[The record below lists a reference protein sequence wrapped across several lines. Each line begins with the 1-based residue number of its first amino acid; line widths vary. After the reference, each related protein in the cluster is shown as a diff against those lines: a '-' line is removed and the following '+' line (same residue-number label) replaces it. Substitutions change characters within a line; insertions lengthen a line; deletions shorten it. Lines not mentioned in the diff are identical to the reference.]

1 VSHAEPPREEPP
13 IDVRRAPLTRGSL
26 LVALPSLTDPNFTQ
40 SVVLLCDAGSEEG
53 AMGIVV
59 NRPTPLQLAEALPQE
74 TLLKGHEIPVYLGG
88 PVQTDRI
95 LLLVRA
101 EEPAEGFVEV
111 LDGVALG
118 GTLDALKEAATGQG
132 ITGEFRPYRG
142 YAGWGPG
149 QLEAEIEQGAW
160 LLLPGDVD
168 LVFSRSPLT
177 VWQDLMA
184 RVGGPLEFY
193 ATMPPD
199 LSMN

>member
-1 VSHAEPPREEPP
+1 VSEAGPPPNAPP
-13 IDVRRAPLTRGSL
+13 VDVHRAPLERGTL
-26 LVALPSLTDPNFTQ
+26 LVALPSLTDPNFVQ
-40 SVVLLCDAGSEEG
+40 SVVLLCDAGSPEG
-53 AMGIVV
+53 AMGLVV

-74 TLLKGHEIPVYLGG
+74 TLLKGHEIPVFLGG

-111 LDGVALG
+111 LDGIALG

-132 ITGEFRPYRG
+132 ITGQFRPYRG

-149 QLEAEIEQGAW
+149 QLEAEIDQGAW